1 MVEEE
6 IPEAG
11 SVMCVQRHLRDAED
25 EAQHVGSRHE
35 HVLLQRAVRE
45 PDHGAEHQEEGER
58 DGHELHA
65 LGPDH
70 LPLQAVQVGS
80 ECHD

>member
-1 MVEEE
+1 
-6 IPEAG
+6 
-11 SVMCVQRHLRDAED
+11 MCVQRHLRDAED

>member
-1 MVEEE
+1 MDKSQ
-6 IPEAG
+6 I
-11 SVMCVQRHLRDAED
+11 
-25 EAQHVGSRHE
+25 VGSRRRSPTRWE
-35 HVLLQRAVRE
+35 PPRTHVLLQRAVRE